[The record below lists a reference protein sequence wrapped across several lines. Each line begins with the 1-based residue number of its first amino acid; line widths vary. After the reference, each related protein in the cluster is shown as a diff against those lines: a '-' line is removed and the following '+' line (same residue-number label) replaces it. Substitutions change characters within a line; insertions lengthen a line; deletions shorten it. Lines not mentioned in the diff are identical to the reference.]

1 MTAAEAALLEALLVV
16 ATDAARR
23 TASVLLD
30 AADGQRTVDRK
41 STSTDLVTEMDRAA
55 EALIVGAILDARPD
69 DGLLGEEGSDRA
81 GTTGIRW
88 IIDPV
93 DGTTNY
99 VYGHPGWGVSI
110 GAELDGELVLGVV
123 ADPAHGDLYTA
134 VRGGGAHCN
143 DAPIHVSACT
153 DLDQALI
160 ATGFGYGADR
170 RREQAR
176 SLVAILPAVRDIR
189 RMGAAAVDLCAVARG
204 RVDGYFEAGLSAWDL
219 AAGSVIAREAGATVL
234 ALDGGRPRPG
244 SVMAAPPALVEPLLD
259 LLARS
264 GAAAI
269 GA

>member
-1 MTAAEAALLEALLVV
+1 MTAAEAALLETLLTV

-23 TASVLLD
+23 TAALLLD
-30 AADGQRTVDRK
+30 AVDGPRRVDHK

-81 GTTGIRW
+81 GTTGVRW

-123 ADPAHGDLYTA
+123 ADPSHGDLYTA
-134 VRGGGAHCN
+134 VRGGGATCN
-143 DAPIHVSACT
+143 DLPIRVSTCT
-153 DLDQALI
+153 DLAQALV
-160 ATGFGYGADR
+160 ATGFGYAADR

-176 SLVAILPAVRDIR
+176 TMVEILPAVRDIR

-204 RVDGYFEAGLSAWDL
+204 RVDAYFEAGLSAWDL
-219 AAGSVIAREAGATVL
+219 AAGFVIAREAGATVL
-234 ALDGGRPRPG
+234 SMDGDVPRPG
-244 SVMAAPPALVEPLLD
+244 SVMAASPALVEPLLD

-264 GAAAI
+264 GAAEI

>member
-1 MTAAEAALLEALLVV
+1 VTAGEAALLDSLQIIAIDTALL
-16 ATDAARR
+16 
-23 TASVLLD
+23 TAELLLD
-30 AADGQRTVDRK
+30 AVDGQRTVDRK

-55 EALIVGAILDARPD
+55 EALIVGRILEARPD
-69 DGLLGEEGSDRA
+69 DGLLGEEGSDRV

-88 IIDPV
+88 VIDPV

-110 GAELDGELVLGVV
+110 GAELDGDLVMGVV

-134 VRGGGAHCN
+134 VRGGGAYCN
-143 DAPIHVSACT
+143 ESPIRVSGCT
-153 DLDQALI
+153 DLRQALV
-160 ATGFGYGADR
+160 ATGFGYAADR

-176 SLVAILPAVRDIR
+176 TMVEILPSVRDIR

-204 RVDGYFEAGLSAWDL
+204 RVDAYFEAGLSAWDL
-219 AAGSVIAREAGATVL
+219 AAGAVIAREAGATVL
-234 ALDGGRPRPG
+234 SLDGDVPRPG

-259 LLARS
+259 LLSRS